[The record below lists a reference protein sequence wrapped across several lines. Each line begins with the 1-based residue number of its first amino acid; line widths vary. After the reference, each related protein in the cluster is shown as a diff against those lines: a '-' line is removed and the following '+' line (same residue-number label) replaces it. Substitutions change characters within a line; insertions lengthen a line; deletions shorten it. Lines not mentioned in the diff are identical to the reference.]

1 MFILSQP
8 SFSCPYFLDFY
19 PPPFHPARA
28 YLSLQILFLPVPGTT
43 PLPGLFYLFSLIT
56 QIPNFIDSR
65 AYLGPLNYHTIFSAT
80 PRFGRVFPPSSLTL
94 SDLSSLTPSLTLSPS
109 HLFHTLSTSFCYQSL
124 TFHSPFQHSYGCCPA
139 ISLSH

>member
-1 MFILSQP
+1 MK
-8 SFSCPYFLDFY
+8 SFSCPFFLDFY
-19 PPPFHPARA
+19 PPLFHPARA

-80 PRFGRVFPPSSLTL
+80 PRFGRVFPPSSLTI
-94 SDLSSLTPSLTLSPS
+94 SDLSSLTPSLPS
-109 HLFHTLSTSFCYQSL
+109 LPLISSIVYTLSTSFCYHSL
-124 TFHSPFQHSYGCCPA
+124 TFHSPFQLSYGCGPA